1 MSKPVYNTHTQSS
14 DQSSDQFL
22 DRLVDTITSTPVE
35 ATDEDRAFYGCFVP
49 GDTPLIPPLLTAPI
63 AVKLDFIVARAFYF
77 NPRLSMIN
85 VGGEDMLCDG
95 NFFYETREDACSV
108 MTRLAHMA
116 LTATERRLSFARL
129 IDVAP
134 RANISLIEVSP
145 TLTWD
150 KDAAT
155 LIDTTGHT
163 DGKVNGENQENQEEK
178 QGEEGNDN

>member
-1 MSKPVYNTHTQSS
+1 MSKPVCNTPT
-14 DQSSDQFL
+14 QSSDQFL

-108 MTRLAHMA
+108 MTRLTHMA

-155 LIDTTGHT
+155 LIDTTEDRLDYQT
-163 DGKVNGENQENQEEK
+163 NEENQEEK
-178 QGEEGNDN
+178 QGEEEDDN

>member
-1 MSKPVYNTHTQSS
+1 MSKPVYNTPTQSS

-22 DRLVDTITSTPVE
+22 DRLVDTITNSPVE

-95 NFFYETREDACSV
+95 NFFYETREDTCSV
-108 MTRLAHMA
+108 MTRLTHMA

-150 KDAAT
+150 KDTAT
-155 LIDTTGHT
+155 LIDTTEDRLGYQT
-163 DGKVNGENQENQEEK
+163 NEENQEEK
-178 QGEEGNDN
+178 QGEEENDN

>member
-1 MSKPVYNTHTQSS
+1 MSKPVYNTPTQSS
-14 DQSSDQFL
+14 GQSSDQFL

-150 KDAAT
+150 KDTAT
-155 LIDTTGHT
+155 LIDTTE
-163 DGKVNGENQENQEEK
+163 DGLGYQTNEENQEEK
-178 QGEEGNDN
+178 QGEEENDN